1 MFECRACKNN
11 EASEERVNEI
21 FQINGKPALVENI
34 PAKVCGR
41 CGEIVFSRE
50 TTEKIRQMLH
60 GGNSKPIKSISVDVF
75 AFN

>member
-1 MFECRACKNN
+1 MFECHVCKSN
-11 EASEERVNEI
+11 EASEELVNEV
-21 FQINGKPALVENI
+21 FQIDGKTVLVENI

-41 CGEIVFSRE
+41 CGELVFSQE

-60 GGNSKPIKSISVDVF
+60 GDSKPIKSISVDVF